1 MRLLAVEDCA
11 LLGRLLGRQACIA
24 SVLPIMQRFASDK
37 SWRVRFAVAQHL
49 FALCSVLGAA
59 GTRSE
64 LLPAYV
70 LLLRDPEAE
79 VRITAA
85 ARVADFCA
93 LVGPEAAVQH
103 ILPCVKE
110 LAGDVNP
117 HVRAALAAVIAGA
130 APVLGKQATTEG
142 LLPLFLSLLKD
153 DSPEVRLN
161 IIGKLEALNAVV
173 GVDLLS
179 ASLLPAVTELAED
192 RHWRV
197 RLAII
202 EYIPALASQ
211 LGMPFFDD
219 KLGLLCLSWLTDS
232 VHAIREAAALNLRRL
247 AEAFGAEWAAQHIVP
262 QVLTLT
268 KSPHYLY
275 RATVLAAVGQLAP
288 VVGADYTCATMLP
301 HVVAAAKDRVPTLF
315 QQALG
320 PLKKGDTIYVAV
332 GPAKLEK
339 GAVGGLRY
347 TLEEWPDGKSPAP
360 PQNTFN
366 PPIDSYAPQYDPDG
380 TCAVYEAKQAA
391 FNETLLARKPELVFL
406 GDSITSRWP
415 QELLEKHFGAYRP
428 VNLGVGGDR
437 VQNVIWRLQR
447 TSLEATPLKALVLL
461 IGTNNVSSAFPPE
474 ETAGGI
480 QKLVKMVEEKA
491 PEAKIL
497 ILGVFPRGP
506 AIHDPRNASVD
517 ALNAKLKDLADD
529 KKVFYLDV
537 GPSLAESDGS
547 ISLEVMPD
555 KLHVA
560 LPGFLRWMDA
570 MKPTLQSLLPD
581 RPQEK
586 KTSQQ
591 DPG

>member
-1 MRLLAVEDCA
+1 MNPL
-11 LLGRLLGRQACIA
+11 
-24 SVLPIMQRFASDK
+24 QRFQKYS
-37 SWRVRFAVAQHL
+37 RFAVLLLTA
-49 FALCSVLGAA
+49 ALVNTEAHCEVIASFWQMAITDNAPEGWRVAWNPDGPLEDMAKYSDLSAVKSKKPGERRVMQRGVLDGNGAFRDDAPTLSSNGVGHVPESPADGQKRYLIASYTMPRDSVGSVWINDGNIQNKNVAA
-59 GTRSE
+59 GVE
-64 LLPAYV
+64 LKIFLNGV
-70 LLLRDPEAE
+70 LVKDL
-79 VRITAA
+79 TASMA
-85 ARVADFCA
+85 
-93 LVGPEAAVQH
+93 
-103 ILPCVKE
+103 
-110 LAGDVNP
+110 
-117 HVRAALAAVIAGA
+117 
-130 APVLGKQATTEG
+130 
-142 LLPLFLSLLKD
+142 
-153 DSPEVRLN
+153 
-161 IIGKLEALNAVV
+161 
-173 GVDLLS
+173 
-179 ASLLPAVTELAED
+179 
-192 RHWRV
+192 
-197 RLAII
+197 
-202 EYIPALASQ
+202 
-211 LGMPFFDD
+211 
-219 KLGLLCLSWLTDS
+219 
-232 VHAIREAAALNLRRL
+232 
-247 AEAFGAEWAAQHIVP
+247 
-262 QVLTLT
+262 
-268 KSPHYLY
+268 
-275 RATVLAAVGQLAP
+275 
-288 VVGADYTCATMLP
+288 
-301 HVVAAAKDRVPTLF
+301 RVPTLF

-320 PLKKGDTIYVAV
+320 PLKKGDKVSVAV
-332 GPAKLEK
+332 GPAKLGERAT
-339 GAVGGLRY
+339 GALRY
-347 TLEEWPDGKSPAP
+347 TLEESPDGKSPAP
-360 PQNTFN
+360 PQNTFHL
-366 PPIDSYAPQYDPDG
+366 PIDAYGPQYDPDG

-517 ALNAKLKDLADD
+517 ALNAKLKDLADG

-591 DPG
+591 DPS

>member
-1 MRLLAVEDCA
+1 MNPLQEF
-11 LLGRLLGRQACIA
+11 QKY
-24 SVLPIMQRFASDK
+24 S
-37 SWRVRFAVAQHL
+37 RFAVLLLATALVNTEAQCEVIASFWQMAITEKPPEGWKVTWNPDSSL
-49 FALCSVLGAA
+49 EDTAKYSELIAVKSKKPGERRVMQRGVLDGNGTFRDDAPNLSSNGVAQVPKSRADGTKRYLIASYTMPRDSLGSVWINDGNIQNSNVAA
-59 GTRSE
+59 GVE
-64 LLPAYV
+64 LK
-70 LLLRDPEAE
+70 
-79 VRITAA
+79 I
-85 ARVADFCA
+85 
-93 LVGPEAAVQH
+93 
-103 ILPCVKE
+103 
-110 LAGDVNP
+110 
-117 HVRAALAAVIAGA
+117 
-130 APVLGKQATTEG
+130 
-142 LLPLFLSLLKD
+142 FLNGTLLKD
-153 DSPEVRLN
+153 
-161 IIGKLEALNAVV
+161 
-173 GVDLLS
+173 
-179 ASLLPAVTELAED
+179 
-192 RHWRV
+192 
-197 RLAII
+197 
-202 EYIPALASQ
+202 
-211 LGMPFFDD
+211 
-219 KLGLLCLSWLTDS
+219 LT
-232 VHAIREAAALNLRRL
+232 
-247 AEAFGAEWAAQHIVP
+247 
-262 QVLTLT
+262 
-268 KSPHYLY
+268 
-275 RATVLAAVGQLAP
+275 
-288 VVGADYTCATMLP
+288 
-301 HVVAAAKDRVPTLF
+301 AAKDRVPTLF

-461 IGTNNVSSAFPPE
+461 IGTNNTGAFTSE
-474 ETAGGI
+474 EIAGGI
-480 QKLVKMVEEKA
+480 QKLVKIVEEKT
-491 PEAKIL
+491 PESKVL

-506 AIHDPRNASVD
+506 AINDPKNRRIH
-517 ALNAKLKDLADD
+517 ALNAKLKDLADG

-537 GPSLAESDGS
+537 GPSLAEPDGS

-555 KLHVA
+555 HLHVA

-581 RPQEK
+581 RPQ
-586 KTSQQ
+586 KTTLGQQ
-591 DPG
+591 NPG